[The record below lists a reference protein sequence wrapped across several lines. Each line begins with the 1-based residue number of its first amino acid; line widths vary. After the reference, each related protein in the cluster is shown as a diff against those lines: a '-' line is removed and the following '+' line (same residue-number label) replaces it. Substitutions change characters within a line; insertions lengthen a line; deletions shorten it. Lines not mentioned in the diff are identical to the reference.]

1 MAVPS
6 AVERKELLQ
15 FPVVKE
21 VPTYYLVYF
30 INSTIYSLLNT
41 LSTLISL
48 QKVSSLQSQLLG
60 HAQQLNRE
68 LEGDDQRLSEINHA
82 LEQALKER
90 VSARNKRLHTRQE
103 ADGAYVRVKVLLERR
118 KEAERQLQFR
128 KRELRFL
135 QQLQEQQR
143 EREEEE
149 WEREELKAVLMNK
162 DAEVRQLQDQLREV
176 EGQLGCAREEARNMR
191 EELQRVTV
199 ELADKSAQV
208 RQLEW
213 TKSML
218 EICLKS
224 GNTKVE
230 MVLIQSSAAT
240 GSKEALHKE
249 IKVLERNYIQLF
261 NCILTFQ
268 SHALVYSMAS
278 SKVHSC
284 IVTHAD
290 SVLVV

>member
-1 MAVPS
+1 M
-6 AVERKELLQ
+6 
-15 FPVVKE
+15 
-21 VPTYYLVYF
+21 
-30 INSTIYSLLNT
+30 
-41 LSTLISL
+41 
-48 QKVSSLQSQLLG
+48 
-60 HAQQLNRE
+60 
-68 LEGDDQRLSEINHA
+68 
-82 LEQALKER
+82 
-90 VSARNKRLHTRQE
+90 
-103 ADGAYVRVKVLLERR
+103 
-118 KEAERQLQFR
+118 
-128 KRELRFL
+128 
-135 QQLQEQQR
+135 
-143 EREEEE
+143 
-149 WEREELKAVLMNK
+149 
-162 DAEVRQLQDQLREV
+162 EVRQLQDQLREV
-176 EGQLGCAREEARNMR
+176 ERELGGAREEARNLR

-199 ELADKSAQV
+199 ELAEKSAQV
-208 RQLEW
+208 GQLEW

-249 IKVLERNYIQLF
+249 IKVLEHHYIQLF

-278 SKVHSC
+278 SKVRSC

>member
-1 MAVPS
+1 M
-6 AVERKELLQ
+6 
-15 FPVVKE
+15 
-21 VPTYYLVYF
+21 
-30 INSTIYSLLNT
+30 
-41 LSTLISL
+41 
-48 QKVSSLQSQLLG
+48 
-60 HAQQLNRE
+60 
-68 LEGDDQRLSEINHA
+68 
-82 LEQALKER
+82 
-90 VSARNKRLHTRQE
+90 
-103 ADGAYVRVKVLLERR
+103 
-118 KEAERQLQFR
+118 
-128 KRELRFL
+128 
-135 QQLQEQQR
+135 
-143 EREEEE
+143 E

-208 RQLEW
+208 RQLGW

-224 GNTKVE
+224 GKTKVE
-230 MVLIQSSAAT
+230 MVLIQSLAAT
-240 GSKEALHKE
+240 SSKEALYKE
-249 IKVLERNYIQLF
+249 IKVLEHQLF
-261 NCILTFQ
+261 KCIQTFQ

-290 SVLVV
+290 SVLVYSVFISFQGSTVICGGGV